1 MYLCKM
7 QYLAAQLTEE
17 EFLKSLPAGKPV
29 LVDFYATWCEPCKML
44 DEILIELEK
53 RIGEKAAIVKLDVDE
68 QKELATLYGI
78 RSVPTLMIFKEGEL
92 KWRMAG
98 FKLVHELEMDVLHFL
113 K

>member
-1 MYLCKM
+1 M
-7 QYLAAQLTEE
+7 QYLAAQLSEE
-17 EFLKSLPAGKPV
+17 DFLKSLPTGKPV
-29 LVDFYATWCEPCKML
+29 LVDFYATWCEPCKYL
-44 DEILIELEK
+44 DEILVDLEV
-53 RIGEKAAIVKLDVDE
+53 RLGGKAEIVKLDVDE

>member
-17 EFLKSLPAGKPV
+17 EFLKSLPTGKPV
-29 LVDFYATWCEPCKML
+29 LVDFYATWCEPCKM
-44 DEILIELEK
+44 
-53 RIGEKAAIVKLDVDE
+53 LDVDE